1 MAAEAEHSWKFAQ
14 CFGDKGEVEDITE
27 ADIISTVEFDH
38 TGDYLAT
45 GDKGGRVVLFERNEG
60 KKGCEYK
67 FHTEFQSH
75 EPEFDYL
82 KSLEIEEKINKIKW
96 CKRQNSA
103 HFLLSTNDKTV
114 KLWKVFE
121 KSIKVVAE
129 NNHGDAQHVAVP
141 VPGNP
146 LRLPRL
152 SHHDTIIA
160 AVPRKVYANAHA
172 YHINSISINSDGET
186 YISADDLRVNLWN
199 LNISDQNIVDIKPV
213 NMEELTEVITAAE
226 FHPVHCNLFMYSSS
240 KGTIKLS
247 DMRESALCDRH
258 AKLFEEE
265 EDPSNKSF
273 FSEII
278 SSISDVKFSKDG
290 RYILSRDYLTL
301 KVWDINMESRPVQT
315 INIHD
320 HLRNKLCDLYE
331 NDCIFDKFECT
342 FSGDG
347 TNVLTGSYN
356 NTFYIYDRNGKND
369 VTLQADK
376 SAFRAKRVGSSK
388 NKMAQRTKNGKKEDI
403 NIDSIDFTKKIL
415 HASWHPNENSIAIAA
430 TNNLFIF
437 TIMALVDSASET
449 WLWSELAL
457 KPHKVLPILD
467 SILQDVQL
475 ELIKRND
482 ADSHDGTAERF
493 RREGG
498 ASDGEG
504 RTPRRTMRLKPKCS
518 ARVMGLPA
526 AESRRMTIPN
536 SSDVGT
542 FLSITATVIRT
553 GVVKMLENSKKFYC
567 SVCKQRFE
575 VLADVE
581 QYNQVSPLT
590 KCPGKIGGRPCT
602 GYRLQM
608 IETPPGQ
615 LPEGC
620 RDYQEIKIQEQTN
633 KLTMGTIPGSMV
645 VILHDDLV
653 DHAKSGDDVTITG
666 TVIRRWK
673 PFLPG
678 ERCDIE
684 LALLANHVF
693 IHNEQRVGVGITDEQ
708 RVEFQ
713 QFWERARSSEVN
725 KPFTAR
731 NQILGQICPKVYGLY
746 VVKLAVMLVL
756 TGGIQKVDKSGLK
769 VRGEPHLL
777 LVGDPGTGKSQFL
790 KYAAELN
797 PRSVLTT
804 GIGSSSAGLTVTAV
818 RDGNEWQ
825 LEAGALVLADRGLC
839 CIDEFGG
846 MREHDKTAIHEAM
859 EQQSISIAK
868 AGIVCKLNTR
878 CSVIAATNPKGK
890 YDPDQSVS
898 INVALASPLLS
909 RFDIVLV
916 LVDTGNANWD
926 QKISSYILDTRMRMD
941 GYVAKK
947 EALSRR
953 EIVRR
958 RKRLRMMRKQREL
971 EANNGGS
978 GSGGGNGDAGN
989 NMTPAQSED
998 DPDGGGGD
1006 DGAES
1011 EENEETPTTKDES
1024 WSLEK
1029 VKAYLVWIKST
1040 FEPKLTPP
1048 AEQILVSYYQLQR
1061 KADRRNAA
1069 RTTIRLLE
1077 SLIRLSQAHAR
1088 LMARDYVTIQDA
1100 IVIVSLMEVTAQG
1113 GAAMA
1118 GGINPLHAS
1127 FPKSGEE
1134 EYQRQEDVMLRRL
1147 GLAHLASQSSME
1159 GSVVAPGSDGDDGL
1173 SHDTQDA
1180 HGEPSSGARA
1190 KRRRGSDDE
1199 IDEQET
1205 EHLLLDQDP
1214 GESMVLDD
1222 QAEREMLERLRRQYG
1237 EAEEDDETLIDR
1249 RQSRREAASDMKGK
1263 GVCRE

>member
-1 MAAEAEHSWKFAQ
+1 MASETESSWKFAQ

-82 KSLEIEEKINKIKW
+82 KSLEIEEKVNKIKW

-129 NNHGDAQHVAVP
+129 NNHGDGQHIPVA
-141 VPGNP
+141 GAP
-146 LRLPRL
+146 LKLPKL
-152 SHHDTIIA
+152 THHDTIVA

-186 YISADDLRVNLWN
+186 YISADDLRINLWN
-199 LNISDQNIVDIKPV
+199 LNISDQSFNIVDIKPV

-247 DMRESALCDRH
+247 DMRESALCDQH

-265 EDPSNKSF
+265 DDPTNKSF

-301 KVWDINMESRPVQT
+301 KVWDINMENRPVQT

-347 TNVLTGSYN
+347 NNVLTGSYN
-356 NTFYIYDRNGKND
+356 NNFYIYDRNGKND

-376 SAFRAKRVGSSK
+376 SAFKAKRVGSAK
-388 NKMAQRTKNGKKEDI
+388 NKMTPRTKNGKKDDI
-403 NIDSIDFTKKIL
+403 NVESIDFTKKIL

-437 TIMALVDSASET
+437 TISMTHIETESDENLRAAS
-449 WLWSELAL
+449 L
-457 KPHKVLPILD
+457 KQAILERHHEEICDILFAIDTNQHYSVVLEVMVLPGD
-467 SILQDVQL
+467 
-475 ELIKRND
+475 EY
-482 ADSHDGTAERF
+482 
-493 RREGG
+493 RR
-498 ASDGEG
+498 A
-504 RTPRRTMRLKPKCS
+504 
-518 ARVMGLPA
+518 
-526 AESRRMTIPN
+526 TIPN
-536 SSDVGT
+536 SADIGK
-542 FLSITATVIRT
+542 FLSISATVTRT
-553 GVVKMLENSKKFYC
+553 GAVKMLENSKKYFC
-567 SVCKQRFE
+567 GTCKKEFE

-581 QYNQVSPLT
+581 QFNQVIQPT
-590 KCPGKIGGRPCT
+590 KCLAINNMRPCQ
-602 GYRLQM
+602 GRKFQR
-608 IETPPGQ
+608 IETLPGQ
-615 LPEGC
+615 MPEDC

-633 KLTMGTIPGSMV
+633 KLTMGTIPRSMAV
-645 VILHDDLV
+645 VLHDDLV
-653 DHAKSGDDVTITG
+653 DYAKSGDDVTITG
-666 TVIRRWK
+666 TVIRRWRT
-673 PFLPG
+673 PIAG

-708 RVEFQ
+708 RVEFE
-713 QFWERARSSEVN
+713 QFWERARSPAVN
-725 KPFTAR
+725 KPFSAR
-731 NQILGQICPKVYGLY
+731 NVILSQICPKVYGLY

-756 TGGIQKVDKSGLK
+756 TGGVQKIDKSGLK

-790 KYAAELN
+790 KYGAELN

-890 YDPDQSVS
+890 YDPDQTVS
-898 INVALASPLLS
+898 INIALASPLLS

-916 LVDTGNANWD
+916 LMDTGNDMWD
-926 QKISSYILDTRMRMD
+926 QKISSYILDTKMRLD
-941 GYVAKK
+941 GYEPKK
-947 EALSRR
+947 PLSRK
-953 EIVRR
+953 EIARR
-958 RKRLRMMRKQREL
+958 RRRLRRHARLREMQQNG
-971 EANNGGS
+971 EEPGQDPPGEDADAN
-978 GSGGGNGDAGN
+978 
-989 NMTPAQSED
+989 ED
-998 DPDGGGGD
+998 D
-1006 DGAES
+1006 
-1011 EENEETPTTKDES
+1011 EEEEEEEEEDRQQDPTVKEES
-1024 WSLEK
+1024 WSMEK
-1029 VKAYLVWIKST
+1029 LKAYLIWIKST

-1048 AEQILVSYYQLQR
+1048 AEQVLVAYYQLQR
-1061 KADRRNAA
+1061 KADLRNAA

-1088 LMARDYVTIQDA
+1088 LMARNDVTVQDA
-1100 IVIVSLMEVTAQG
+1100 VAIVSLIEITAQG
-1113 GAAMA
+1113 GAATL
-1118 GGINPLHAS
+1118 GSINPLHAS
-1127 FPKSGEE
+1127 FPKSGEDEYWQQE
-1134 EYQRQEDVMLRRL
+1134 EVMLHRLGLEHLASRLMGPDEVHRPPASDSVDSALLHSPNQSMDSRLKRRRELSQDEPFEERSGSVGIEEKEIPTRYQRQDLED
-1147 GLAHLASQSSME
+1147 
-1159 GSVVAPGSDGDDGL
+1159 GS
-1173 SHDTQDA
+1173 
-1180 HGEPSSGARA
+1180 
-1190 KRRRGSDDE
+1190 
-1199 IDEQET
+1199 
-1205 EHLLLDQDP
+1205 
-1214 GESMVLDD
+1214 
-1222 QAEREMLERLRRQYG
+1222 AEVKD
-1237 EAEEDDETLIDR
+1237 EDDVLIDR
-1249 RQSRREAASDMKGK
+1249 RPSRRRQTSAGSKGK
-1263 GVCRE
+1263 AVNKKHQGYHRQDQGSSSRVGPGVASEDDVDDFQ